1 MLDFMHLK
9 HIGTDMY
16 SLAGVIYL
24 LVHFLLPGET
34 PEANMQALFA
44 APQQVF
50 SLSVFVKKKNKVETK
65 SLYKLLGIRDVYY
78 ALDRLSMV
86 MRKKGGMKLRG
97 KAAQVKGVIE
107 PLYHLWCKYMDNS
120 KVVHRQVKAMLRANA
135 RVEAIMSWNSKDM
148 YFSEADTKEFL
159 QQVQI
164 MSHLNQLLYQHF
176 KRMRKTFLGQ
186 YFKSLPKCICS
197 TMWQNMLLASIH
209 DSAGATALKISWASP
224 GRLHR
229 IAAEEPQV
237 YKQEAKPSNTGDLPT
252 VSKVKC
258 KRVLEKRSGS
268 WASRILW
275 KTSNYTLW
283 EQDLALGLLP
293 SRYLGFW

>member
-44 APQQVF
+44 APLQVF
-50 SLSVFVKKKNKVETK
+50 SPFCFCKERTHKVEIK

-86 MRKKGGMKLRG
+86 MRKNGGMKLRG

-176 KRMRKTFLGQ
+176 KHEEDIPGPIFQVTSKMHMLHHVAEYASCINPRLSWCDSSEDFMGVSRK
-186 YFKSLPKCICS
+186 IA
-197 TMWQNMLLASIH
+197 QNCCRGTPSVQT
-209 DSAGATALKISWASP
+209 GGKALQHWRFAYS
-224 GRLHR
+224 
-229 IAAEEPQV
+229 
-237 YKQEAKPSNTGDLPT
+237 KQSEVQES
-252 VSKVKC
+252 S
-258 KRVLEKRSGS
+258 
-268 WASRILW
+268 
-275 KTSNYTLW
+275 
-283 EQDLALGLLP
+283 
-293 SRYLGFW
+293 